1 MKLNGDLLTKL
12 QNFNDA
18 DIFLEKYIFRSFLLN
33 YHVFEFELRHKIQTG
48 WYIYI
53 ILSIL
58 NAYVIFEHHDVC
70 NFLS

>member
-12 QNFNDA
+12 QNFNGA

-48 WYIYI
+48 
-53 ILSIL
+53 
-58 NAYVIFEHHDVC
+58 
-70 NFLS
+70 